1 MTGGS
6 ILQPMPHF
14 PRYAIYY
21 ASARESDLD
30 RFGAAHL
37 GYDAWTGEDLPFPD
51 GVLDAVPDWRAL
63 TQDPR
68 KYGFHATLKAPM
80 ALADGK
86 SEEQLLAACA
96 AFADTPRDVPIIK
109 PVVQSISGFI
119 AVIPDGPSQELERLA
134 ADCVGFFD
142 GFRAPLTP
150 DDRARRNPPTLM
162 PRQRDYLDRW
172 GYPYVMEEFRF
183 HMTLTGRLDPA
194 RREPILAMLQER
206 FARLGIARL
215 AIDRLALFRQNDS
228 AARFR
233 IIGQWPLVATA
244 SAGRSGTSS

>member
-1 MTGGS
+1 MTDGS
-6 ILQPMPHF
+6 TLQPMPHA
-14 PRYAIYY
+14 PRYALYY
-21 ASARESDLD
+21 ASARERDLD
-30 RFGAAHL
+30 RFGAKHL

-51 GVLDAVPDWRAL
+51 SVENAVPDWRAI

-80 ALADGK
+80 TLADGK
-86 SEEQLLAACA
+86 SEADLLAACA
-96 AFADTPRDVPIIK
+96 TFAEKPRSIPVIM

-119 AVIPDGPSQELERLA
+119 AVIAGEPSPELETLA

-142 GFRAPLTP
+142 NFRAPLTP
-150 DDRARRNPPTLM
+150 EDRTRRNPSKLT
-162 PRQRDYLDRW
+162 PRQCDYLERW

-183 HMTLTGRLDPA
+183 HMTLTGHLDA
-194 RREPILAMLQER
+194 VRREPILAMLQDR

-215 AIDRLALFRQNDS
+215 AIDRLALFRQADS

-233 IIGQWPLVATA
+233 IIGQWPLATTA
-244 SAGRSGTSS
+244 SAGRSGMSS